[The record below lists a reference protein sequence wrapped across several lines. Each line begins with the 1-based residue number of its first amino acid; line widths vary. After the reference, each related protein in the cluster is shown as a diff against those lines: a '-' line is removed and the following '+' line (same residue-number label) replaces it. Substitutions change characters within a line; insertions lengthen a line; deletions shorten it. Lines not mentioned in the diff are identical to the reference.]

1 MYLSSIIQ
9 FELCLLFLYVVQLC
23 KVVTESEVVS
33 TFKLIILSLFIMWSK
48 INLTFFLTKKKINLA
63 YFFTKLQAFSVN
75 KHGEEGDLANLK

>member
-1 MYLSSIIQ
+1 MKFSSTIQ

-23 KVVTESEVVS
+23 KVV
-33 TFKLIILSLFIMWSK
+33 IILSLFIMWSK